1 MSTEKSPSS
10 HNLFYTT
17 VGIPKGISKRRLG
30 ITEMDAAKTGGK
42 LGVEK
47 NISVRNIL
55 LLEE

>member
-30 ITEMDAAKTGGK
+30 ITEMDAAKTGSG
-42 LGVEK
+42 K
-47 NISVRNIL
+47 NISVRDIL